1 MINMQKI
8 PTNSPIDKL
17 LDGGIEKD
25 TITNIYGEP
34 GSGKTNIAMLC
45 AISCINQGKKVL
57 FIDTEGGFSFER
69 FKQLTK
75 ENYSEY
81 LKKIIFIMPKK
92 WEEQIKSIENLE
104 KILEQDDIG
113 LVIIDSIV
121 SLYRLEINDENFN
134 EVNRE
139 LSRQYSILS
148 NISRS
153 RNIPTLVTNQ
163 VYSSGGKIELTSRL
177 IGKYWSK
184 ALIKFEKLD
193 APNHRIATIMKHR
206 SLPEGRKIEFEITKD
221 GFKEVGKFSLF

>member
-1 MINMQKI
+1 MLSNQKLS
-8 PTNSPIDKL
+8 TKSPLDKL

-45 AISCINQGKKVL
+45 TISCVEEGKKVI

-75 ENYSEY
+75 ENFSEY
-81 LKKIIFIMPKK
+81 LKKIVFITPKT
-92 WEEQIKSIENLE
+92 WEEQIKSVENLE
-104 KILEQDDIG
+104 KILEQENIG
-113 LVIIDSIV
+113 IIIIDSIV
-121 SLYRLEINDENFN
+121 SLYRLEISEENFYI
-134 EVNRE
+134 VNKE
-139 LSRQYSILS
+139 LSKQYAILS

-163 VYSSGGKIELTSRL
+163 VYSASGKIELASRL

-184 ALIKFEKLD
+184 ALIKIEKLD
-193 APNHRIATIMKHR
+193 VPNHRLVTIVKHR
-206 SLPEGRKIEFEITKD
+206 SLPEGRKIEIEITSD
-221 GFKEVGKFSLF
+221 GIKEVGKFSFF

>member
-1 MINMQKI
+1 MLSLQKL
-8 PTNSPIDKL
+8 PTKTPLDKL
-17 LDGGIEKD
+17 LEGGIEKD

-34 GSGKTNIAMLC
+34 GSGKTNLAMLC
-45 AISCINQGKKVL
+45 TISCVEQGKKVL

-75 ENYSEY
+75 ENFSNY
-81 LKKIIFIMPKK
+81 LKNIIFIMPKS
-92 WEEQIKSIENLE
+92 WEEQIKSIESVE
-104 KILEQDDIG
+104 KILEGEDIG
-113 LVIIDSIV
+113 LIVIDSIV
-121 SLYRLEINDENFN
+121 SLYRLEINEENFH

-139 LSRQYSILS
+139 LSRQYATLS

-163 VYSSGGKIELTSRL
+163 VYSVSGKMEITSRL

-184 ALIKFEKLD
+184 ALIKLEKLD
-193 APNHRIATIMKHR
+193 APNHRIATIVKHR

-221 GFKEVGKFSLF
+221 GIKEVGKFSLF